1 MKSQKH
7 KLLKINIMKKQKFKV
22 GMIALVLL
30 GLVLTGCNDNSEIQ
44 EELKS
49 EVIDVKTAETQAEVD
64 IVSEGV
70 SVIIEETYLN
80 EEFYDLRKTQ
90 TIKNRYL
97 PDCVTITTVLVQNN
111 KTVTIDFGD
120 GCELRN
126 ENFVSGKI
134 ILNYER
140 DPESATR
147 MISYAFENFYF
158 NYKNVAGGGTIL
170 RERSNENGN
179 PQSTKTFDIIVTWSD
194 ESFASKE
201 GVKVREWIEG
211 VGSGTWGDNVFLIT
225 GDGTFTKKD
234 GTVLSVNVIEP
245 LRRELACKFLVSG
258 IVNLTKNEN
267 MAILNYG
274 DGECDDLAIITING
288 QDHEIHLSNR

>member
-1 MKSQKH
+1 MRR
-7 KLLKINIMKKQKFKV
+7 QKFIV
-22 GMIALVLL
+22 GMIAVVLL
-30 GLVLTGCNDNSEIQ
+30 GLVLTGCNDNNEIQ

-49 EVIDVKTAETQAEVD
+49 EVIDVKTTETQAEVD
-64 IVSEGV
+64 NISEDV
-70 SVIIEETYLN
+70 NVIIEETYLN
-80 EEFYDLRKTQ
+80 EEFSDLRKTQ
-90 TIKNRYL
+90 TIKDRYL
-97 PDCVTITTVLVQNN
+97 PDCVTITVVLVQNM
-111 KTVTIDFGD
+111 KTTTIDFGD

-126 ENFVSGKI
+126 GNFVSGTI

-140 DPESATR
+140 DPEAATR
-147 MISYAFENFYF
+147 IISYTFEDFYF

-179 PQSTKTFDIIVTWSD
+179 PQSTKTFEITVTWPD

-211 VGSGTWGDNVFLIT
+211 VGTGTWGDNVFLIT
-225 GDGTFTKKD
+225 GNGTFTKKD
-234 GTVLSVNVIEP
+234 ETILSAEVIEP

-267 MAILNYG
+267 TAVLNYG
-274 DGECDDLAIITING
+274 NGDCDDLAIVTING
-288 QDHEIHLSNR
+288 EEHEIHLGNR

>member
-1 MKSQKH
+1 MKR
-7 KLLKINIMKKQKFKV
+7 QKFKI
-22 GMIALVLL
+22 GMVAVALL
-30 GLVLTGCNDNSEIQ
+30 GLVLTGCNNNDEIQ

-49 EVIDVKTAETQAEVD
+49 EVIDVKTTETQAEVD
-64 IVSEGV
+64 NVSEGV
-70 SVIIEETYLN
+70 SAIIEETYLN
-80 EEFYDLRKTQ
+80 EEFPDLRKTQ
-90 TIKNRYL
+90 TIKTQYL
-97 PDCVTITTVLVQNN
+97 PKCVTVTIVLVQNK
-111 KTVTIDFGD
+111 KTATIDFGD

-126 ENFVSGKI
+126 GNFVSGKI

-140 DPESATR
+140 DPEAATR
-147 MISYAFENFYF
+147 MISYAFEGFYF

-179 PQSTKTFDIIVTWSD
+179 PQSTKTFDITVTWPD

-225 GDGTFTKKD
+225 GNGTFTKKN
-234 GTVLSVNVIEP
+234 GTVLSAEVIEP

-267 MAILNYG
+267 TAVLNYG
-274 DGECDDLAIITING
+274 YGECDDLAIVTING
-288 QDHEIHLSNR
+288 EDREIHLGGRR